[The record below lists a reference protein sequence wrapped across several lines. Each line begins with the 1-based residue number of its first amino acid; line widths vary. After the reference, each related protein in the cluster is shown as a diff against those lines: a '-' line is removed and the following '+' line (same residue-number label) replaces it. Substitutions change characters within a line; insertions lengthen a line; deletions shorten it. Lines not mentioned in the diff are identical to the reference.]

1 MGNIYSIANNKM
13 ALQLTPYG
21 ASMRHLKLCDGSEPL
36 LSLASE
42 SDYIRDS
49 SYAGTV
55 IAPAGGR
62 IKNAEITIIDKT
74 FSLTKNEGRN
84 TLHSGRTSSARRIWE
99 VVSVKKESVSFI
111 CRLEDGA
118 DGFPGSRTI
127 TAEYALDNRSIVL
140 NIKCTTDKPTYFNPT
155 THAYWNFHQTKS
167 ALDHALV
174 MSAKYYWLND
184 NSFVPVMRIPV
195 KPRSSFSFVRNITM
209 NDAVNRGDQ
218 FNQLKDGKGYN
229 NAFCAAKAV
238 LSYGGLSM
246 TYTTDASC
254 IWLYSGGYLDSSTKL
269 ICRKNG
275 KNILVDAEPS
285 CGIALEGS
293 DIYNHLV
300 TEPGDIFNRT
310 FSFTFNI

>member
-1 MGNIYSIANNKM
+1 MEKLYSIANSKM
-13 ALQLTPYG
+13 TLQLTPYG
-21 ASMRHLKLCDGSEPL
+21 AAMRYLKLCDGSEPL

-42 SDYIRDS
+42 SEYISDS

-62 IKNAEITIIDKT
+62 IKNGEITIIDKT
-74 FSLTKNEGRN
+74 FPLTKNEGEN
-84 TLHSGRTSSARRIWE
+84 TLHSGRNSSARRIWE
-99 VVSVKKESVSFI
+99 VCSVKKESVSFI

-118 DGFPGSRTI
+118 DGFPGSRVI
-127 TAEYALDNRSIVL
+127 TAEYALDNAGIVL
-140 NIKCTTDKPTYFNPT
+140 TIRCTTDKPAYFNPT
-155 THAYWNFHQTKS
+155 THAYWNFHQTQS
-167 ALDHALV
+167 ALDHELV
-174 MSAKYYWLND
+174 MSADYYWLND
-184 NSFVPVMRIPV
+184 ETFVPVTLIPV
-195 KPRSSFSFVRNITM
+195 KPRSSFSFVKKITM
-209 NDAVNRGDQ
+209 NDAIKRGDR
-218 FNQLKDGKGYN
+218 FDQLKDGKGYN

-254 IWLYSGGYLDSSTKL
+254 IWLYSGGYLDSSTEL

-275 KNILVDAEPS
+275 KSILYAAEPS

-293 DIYNHLV
+293 DIYPRRV